1 MNAFRKSPPKQ
12 AIKDNAF
19 LGENVSGK
27 SSKRR
32 GGVSRPALLF
42 VLALLL
48 LGTADAKI
56 VPLDTGFEEP
66 VTSGIGGRSVLVE
79 EITATWCPSCAQIDP
94 ELLMVADSHA
104 SRIALV
110 ALHPSDGEDAFQPEA
125 SQHRID
131 RLKGGDADLGNSTPT
146 FVVEGGEPR
155 LGYDAW
161 PDVQKDI
168 LDAELQRQS
177 ASELAFE
184 VVKTETGYK
193 ATLTQA
199 QLVDNVS
206 GQLTFLLVE
215 HGKPMPQGV
224 VNPGEATRDRVVVA
238 AAECVLVN
246 DTIVTTIGFD
256 SVTIGQ
262 SCSDGF
268 SVEFET
274 LESWSVLL
282 LHEATAETV
291 QNQGNVPSFG
301 VVELAFRDRA
311 EQPKAS
317 SFGGA
322 LLLACGVL
330 ALVSLWRKM

>member
-1 MNAFRKSPPKQ
+1 MLFRKPPTKQ

-19 LGENVSGK
+19 LAEDMSGK
-27 SSKRR
+27 SSNRR
-32 GGVSRPALLF
+32 GGVRRLASLF
-42 VLALLL
+42 VLTLLL
-48 LGTADAKI
+48 MGNAEGKI
-56 VPLDTGFEEP
+56 VPLDHRFDEP
-66 VTSGIGGRSVLVE
+66 VSSGIGGRTVLVE

-131 RLKGGDADLGNSTPT
+131 RLKGGDAGLGNSTPT

-177 ASELAFE
+177 VSELAFE

-193 ATLTQA
+193 ATLTHA

-206 GQLTFLLVE
+206 GQLTFLLLE

-246 DTIVTTIGFD
+246 DTIVTTIGFG
-256 SVTIGQ
+256 STTIGQ
-262 SCSDGF
+262 SCTDGF

-274 LESWSVLL
+274 LESWSVVL
-282 LHEATAETV
+282 LHEATTETV

-301 VVELAFRDRA
+301 AVELAFRDRA
-311 EQPKAS
+311 EEPEAS
-317 SFGGA
+317 SFEGA

-330 ALVSLWRKM
+330 ALVGLWRKK